1 MAPSN
6 SPVLDEEANNAS
18 EDTTNKNASN
28 MSTNTSFPFD
38 LTPKHHIRSPIIEE
52 TESGVEAEL
61 LRSRGN
67 VLSSSFNGYAFM
79 LNYTTFYHFLLIK
92 LVKNDSTMPPTF
104 FNIGLVM
111 VQCRILGMMEHQ
123 KEVFGSV

>member
-6 SPVLDEEANNAS
+6 SPLQDEMINNATGDIANNNVS
-18 EDTTNKNASN
+18 S
-28 MSTNTSFPFD
+28 MSTNTNFPFD

-67 VLSSSFNGYAFM
+67 VLSSSFNG
-79 LNYTTFYHFLLIK
+79 
-92 LVKNDSTMPPTF
+92 
-104 FNIGLVM
+104 
-111 VQCRILGMMEHQ
+111 
-123 KEVFGSV
+123 

>member
-6 SPVLDEEANNAS
+6 SPDEENHAD
-18 EDTTNKNASN
+18 EQVLISN
-28 MSTNTSFPFD
+28 DDPNFPYD

-67 VLSSSFNGYAFM
+67 LLSSSFNG
-79 LNYTTFYHFLLIK
+79 
-92 LVKNDSTMPPTF
+92 
-104 FNIGLVM
+104 
-111 VQCRILGMMEHQ
+111 
-123 KEVFGSV
+123 

>member
-6 SPVLDEEANNAS
+6 SPALGEETNNAS
-18 EDTTNKNASN
+18 EDTTNNNVSS

-67 VLSSSFNGYAFM
+67 VLSSSFNGYAFI
-79 LNYTTFYHFLLIK
+79 LYYTTFYNFLSIK
-92 LVKNDSTMPPTF
+92 L
-104 FNIGLVM
+104 
-111 VQCRILGMMEHQ
+111 
-123 KEVFGSV
+123 GSGEK

>member
-6 SPVLDEEANNAS
+6 SPDEENHA
-18 EDTTNKNASN
+18 DGQVLISN
-28 MSTNTSFPFD
+28 DDSTNFPYD

-67 VLSSSFNGYAFM
+67 LLSSSFNG
-79 LNYTTFYHFLLIK
+79 
-92 LVKNDSTMPPTF
+92 
-104 FNIGLVM
+104 
-111 VQCRILGMMEHQ
+111 
-123 KEVFGSV
+123 

>member
-6 SPVLDEEANNAS
+6 SPVLDEETNNAS
-18 EDTTNKNASN
+18 EDTNNNNVSS
-28 MSTNTSFPFD
+28 MSTNTNFPFD

-79 LNYTTFYHFLLIK
+79 LYNATFHQFFCLIGK
-92 LVKNDSTMPPTF
+92 K
-104 FNIGLVM
+104 
-111 VQCRILGMMEHQ
+111 
-123 KEVFGSV
+123 

>member
-6 SPVLDEEANNAS
+6 SPVLDEETNTAS
-18 EDTTNKNASN
+18 EDTTNNNVSS
-28 MSTNTSFPFD
+28 MSTNTNFPFD

-79 LNYTTFYHFLLIK
+79 LYYATFHQLVFLL
-92 LVKNDSTMPPTF
+92 
-104 FNIGLVM
+104 
-111 VQCRILGMMEHQ
+111 LG
-123 KEVFGSV
+123 KK

>member
-6 SPVLDEEANNAS
+6 SADEGNHADEQVLI
-18 EDTTNKNASN
+18 SN
-28 MSTNTSFPFD
+28 DVSTNLSYD

-67 VLSSSFNGYAFM
+67 LLSSSFNG
-79 LNYTTFYHFLLIK
+79 
-92 LVKNDSTMPPTF
+92 
-104 FNIGLVM
+104 
-111 VQCRILGMMEHQ
+111 
-123 KEVFGSV
+123 

>member
-6 SPVLDEEANNAS
+6 SPDEENHA
-18 EDTTNKNASN
+18 DGQVLISN
-28 MSTNTSFPFD
+28 DSTNFPYD

-67 VLSSSFNGYAFM
+67 LLSSSFNG
-79 LNYTTFYHFLLIK
+79 
-92 LVKNDSTMPPTF
+92 
-104 FNIGLVM
+104 
-111 VQCRILGMMEHQ
+111 
-123 KEVFGSV
+123 